1 MNYIFMAIFIAIYL
15 VGAVSMV
22 YQLYKITI
30 IDAKARGLKHPKLMG
45 LLTTSGQSSEGL
57 ILYLLRRRKYPIK
70 NITDSEKE
78 EISKRK
84 RIILVGIIFMVIG
97 AIGFVYV
104 LIPKI

>member
-30 IDAKARGLKHPKLMG
+30 IDAKARGLKHPKL
-45 LLTTSGQSSEGL
+45 SSEGL
-57 ILYLLRRRKYPIK
+57 ILYLLKRRKYPIK

>member
-45 LLTTSGQSSEGL
+45 LLTTTDL
-57 ILYLLRRRKYPIK
+57 K
-70 NITDSEKE
+70 NINKKYLADAYIYNVKNGKVE
-78 EISKRK
+78 RK
-84 RIILVGIIFMVIG
+84 
-97 AIGFVYV
+97 
-104 LIPKI
+104 